1 MPSSST
7 STSSSF
13 TGERT
18 PSRRALRVAVVGSG
32 LAGLATAHL
41 LSSLVENNGQSEEDG
56 VDVQLFEKDHKL
68 ALESSSSN
76 PRPCGHGPESHC
88 EAGTSEAMQSFY
100 SEYSPNLIRLY
111 RSLGIHI
118 QPIDNTLACS
128 NIRPSNASTKDALLS
143 SLQAVDSPYLSSR
156 SYRAAKDYNVSLPDM
171 APFSIWNPFYFV
183 RRLRRYTRIARDYTR
198 ILVVSKEF
206 LAKGQITDVGKHP
219 IEWRNG
225 RLVTLREFL
234 EAGGYSIEF
243 CEFFVPLVASTCFC
257 SFDRIME
264 YPACV
269 VLEYVARCM
278 PFGRKQSVLVGEQR
292 VAAKLAENI
301 GTIHYNTT
309 IESIAETNISTSEDG
324 PVTLIDSYGVPRTF
338 DHVIFATQ
346 ADQAASILARFK
358 PKSVPAVHVSSSSDN
373 EKSDSSGSSQS
384 ATGAQLL
391 EETPTSHPFYQQ
403 IKMLLRFPYERVQVV
418 CHSDLSFLP
427 KNRTHWRQ
435 LNIAKAKDADVM
447 ACPLERWSKELDQE
461 LELNSRKTYRR
472 RTSIFSLRPSRI
484 LSRKNSSISK
494 HQERPFFSSTPIDPL
509 GTRPNSGSPS
519 TSGLVMTTQVVNR
532 NKSVGDPILQT
543 TNPLFPPRPELVIS
557 STWLER
563 AVVNV
568 ESAKALDHL
577 HRQMDRQQDSNASK
591 GSLPRVW
598 FVGSYASPGIPSLES
613 CVSSAVNVMDR
624 IVDAESHRQL
634 VGLSETATHE
644 LLEHRSLLREQQAI
658 SRSRGGSGGATG
670 LERQTLSG
678 RSHRGTR
685 SANLMHFQ
693 TAWRDEVENEARA
706 RHGRVSWSSVDNIMY
721 TFWIAVLY
729 LGAFAQWWVVV
740 ILESLGLDSKRWATL

>member
-1 MPSSST
+1 MSSSSSST
-7 STSSSF
+7 PSSL
-13 TGERT
+13 
-18 PSRRALRVAVVGSG
+18 PPRRALRVAVVGSG
-32 LAGLATAHL
+32 LAGLAAAHL
-41 LSSLVENNGQSEEDG
+41 LSSLVETNGQSEENG

-68 ALESSSSN
+68 ALESSSASN
-76 PRPCGHGPESHC
+76 PCAQCGPQSHC
-88 EAGTSEAMQSFY
+88 EGTSEAMQSFF
-100 SEYSPNLIRLY
+100 SEYCPNLIRLY

-118 QPIDNTLACS
+118 QPIDNTFACS
-128 NIRPSNASTKDALLS
+128 NIRFSHANPTKDPLS
-143 SLQAVDSPYLSSR
+143 SSQVDSPYLSSR
-156 SYRAAKDYNVSLPDM
+156 SYNAAKDYNVSLPDM

-183 RRLRRYTRIARDYTR
+183 RRLRRYTRIASDYTR

-234 EAGGYSIEF
+234 EAGGYSVEF
-243 CEFFVPLVASTCFC
+243 SEVFVPLVASSCSC
-257 SFDRIME
+257 SFDSMME

-278 PFGRKQSVLVGEQR
+278 PFGRMQSVLVGEQR

-309 IESIAETNISTSEDG
+309 IERIAETDISSPENG

-346 ADQAASILARFK
+346 ADQAASILARYK
-358 PKSVPAVHVSSSSDN
+358 PKSVPSVLVSTSSDN
-373 EKSDSSGSSQS
+373 EKSDSSGSQTT

-391 EETPTSHPFYQQ
+391 EETPIFHPFYQR
-403 IKMLLRFPYERVQVV
+403 IRMLLRFPYERVQVV

-427 KNRTHWRQ
+427 KNPSHWRQ
-435 LNIAKAKDADVM
+435 LNITKAKDADVM

-461 LELNSRKTYRR
+461 IALNSRKTYRR
-472 RTSIFSLRPSRI
+472 RTSIFSLRPPRI
-484 LSRKNSSISK
+484 LSRKSSSIGK
-494 HQERPFFSSTPIDPL
+494 QQDRPFFSPTPTD
-509 GTRPNSGSPS
+509 TRDTRSGSGSLS
-519 TSGLVMTTQVVNR
+519 TSGSVMTTQVVNR
-532 NKSVGDPILQT
+532 LKIVDAPVLQT
-543 TNPLFPPRPELVIS
+543 TNPLFPPRSDLVIS

-577 HRQMDRQQDSNASK
+577 HRLMDRQQDPSSK
-591 GSLPRVW
+591 DSTVPSRVW

-634 VGLSETATHE
+634 VGLSQTAAQE

-658 SRSRGGSGGATG
+658 SRSRGSSGGVG
-670 LERQTLSG
+670 RGRQTMSG
-678 RSHRGTR
+678 RSHHITR

-693 TAWRDEVENEARA
+693 TAWRDEVDSEGARS
-706 RHGRVSWSSVDNIMY
+706 RHGRVSWSSVENIMY

-740 ILESLGLDSKRWATL
+740 ILESLGLDSKSWATL

>member
-1 MPSSST
+1 
-7 STSSSF
+7 
-13 TGERT
+13 
-18 PSRRALRVAVVGSG
+18 
-32 LAGLATAHL
+32 
-41 LSSLVENNGQSEEDG
+41 
-56 VDVQLFEKDHKL
+56 
-68 ALESSSSN
+68 
-76 PRPCGHGPESHC
+76 
-88 EAGTSEAMQSFY
+88 
-100 SEYSPNLIRLY
+100 
-111 RSLGIHI
+111 
-118 QPIDNTLACS
+118 
-128 NIRPSNASTKDALLS
+128 NASTKDALLS

>member
-1 MPSSST
+1 
-7 STSSSF
+7 
-13 TGERT
+13 
-18 PSRRALRVAVVGSG
+18 
-32 LAGLATAHL
+32 
-41 LSSLVENNGQSEEDG
+41 
-56 VDVQLFEKDHKL
+56 
-68 ALESSSSN
+68 
-76 PRPCGHGPESHC
+76 
-88 EAGTSEAMQSFY
+88 
-100 SEYSPNLIRLY
+100 
-111 RSLGIHI
+111 
-118 QPIDNTLACS
+118 
-128 NIRPSNASTKDALLS
+128 
-143 SLQAVDSPYLSSR
+143 VDSPYLSSR
-156 SYRAAKDYNVSLPDM
+156 SYTAAKDYSVSLPDM

-183 RRLRRYTRIARDYTR
+183 RRLRRYTKIARDYTR

-243 CEFFVPLVASTCFC
+243 SEFFIPLVASTCSC
-257 SFDRIME
+257 SFDSMME

-278 PFGRKQSVLVGEQR
+278 PFGRMQSVLVGEQR

-309 IESIAETNISTSEDG
+309 IEKIAETDISSPEDG

-358 PKSVPAVHVSSSSDN
+358 PRSMPSVLVSTSSDN
-373 EKSDSSGSSQS
+373 EKSDSSGSQS
-384 ATGAQLL
+384 TATGAQLL

-403 IKMLLRFPYERVQVV
+403 IRMLLRFPYERVQVV

-427 KNRTHWRQ
+427 KNPSHWRQ
-435 LNIAKAKDADVM
+435 LNVAKAKDADVM
-447 ACPLERWSKELDQE
+447 ACPLERWSKELDHE
-461 LELNSRKTYRR
+461 LALSSRKTYRR
-472 RTSIFSLRPSRI
+472 RTSIFSLRPPRV
-484 LSRKNSSISK
+484 LSRKSSIGK
-494 HQERPFFSSTPIDPL
+494 HQDRPFFSPTPTDPL
-509 GTRPNSGSPS
+509 DTRSISGSPS
-519 TSGLVMTTQVVNR
+519 TSGSVMTTQVVNR
-532 NKSVGDPILQT
+532 LRAVDAPILQT
-543 TNPLFPPRPELVIS
+543 TNPLFPPQLDLVIS

-577 HRQMDRQQDSNASK
+577 HRQMDRQQDPGSK
-591 GSLPRVW
+591 DSPAPSRVW

-624 IVDAESHRQL
+624 IVDVESHRQL
-634 VGLSETATHE
+634 VGLSQTATHE

-658 SRSRGGSGGATG
+658 VR
-670 LERQTLSG
+670 SG
-678 RSHRGTR
+678 RSAGGTGRGRQTMSGRSQHTVR
-685 SANLMHFQ
+685 SASLLHFQ
-693 TAWRDEVENEARA
+693 TAWRDEVDSEGARS
-706 RHGRVSWSSVDNIMY
+706 RHGRVSWSSVENIIY

-740 ILESLGLDSKRWATL
+740 ILESLGLDSKSWATL

>member
-1 MPSSST
+1 MLSPSS

-13 TGERT
+13 TGQELT

-32 LAGLATAHL
+32 LAGLAAAHL
-41 LSSLVENNGQSEEDG
+41 LSSLVETNGQSEENG
-56 VDVQLFEKDHKL
+56 VNVQLFEKDHKL
-68 ALESSSSN
+68 DALSSS
-76 PRPCGHGPESHC
+76 
-88 EAGTSEAMQSFY
+88 Q
-100 SEYSPNLIRLY
+100 
-111 RSLGIHI
+111 
-118 QPIDNTLACS
+118 
-128 NIRPSNASTKDALLS
+128 
-143 SLQAVDSPYLSSR
+143 VDSPYLSSR
-156 SYRAAKDYNVSLPDM
+156 SYNAAKDYNVALPDIK
-171 APFSIWNPFYFV
+171 PFSIWNPIYFV
-183 RRLRRYTRIARDYTR
+183 RRLRRYTRIASDYTR

-243 CEFFVPLVASTCFC
+243 SEVFVPLVASSCSC
-257 SFDRIME
+257 SFDSMME

-278 PFGRKQSVLVGEQR
+278 PFGRMQSVLVGEQR

-309 IESIAETNISTSEDG
+309 IERIAETDISSSEDG
-324 PVTLIDSYGVPRTF
+324 PVTLIDSYGVSRTF

-358 PKSVPAVHVSSSSDN
+358 PKSVPSVLVSTSSDN
-373 EKSDSSGSSQS
+373 EKSDSSGSQTT
-384 ATGAQLL
+384 ATGAQLV

-403 IKMLLRFPYERVQVV
+403 IRMLLRFPYERIQVV

-427 KNRTHWRQ
+427 KNPSHWRQ

-461 LELNSRKTYRR
+461 IALNSRKTCRR
-472 RTSIFSLRPSRI
+472 RTSIFSLRPPRI
-484 LSRKNSSISK
+484 LSRKSSSIGK
-494 HQERPFFSSTPIDPL
+494 HQDRPFFSPTPTDPL
-509 GTRPNSGSPS
+509 DTRSVSSSPS
-519 TSGLVMTTQVVNR
+519 TSGSVMTTQVVNR
-532 NKSVGDPILQT
+532 LRAVSTPVLQT
-543 TNPLFPPRPELVIS
+543 TNPLFPPQSDLVIS

-577 HRQMDRQQDSNASK
+577 HRQMDRQQDPNSK
-591 GSLPRVW
+591 GSPVPSRVW

-624 IVDAESHRQL
+624 IVDAEPHRRL
-634 VGLSETATHE
+634 VGLRQTAAHE

-658 SRSRGGSGGATG
+658 CRSRGSSGGVG
-670 LERQTLSG
+670 RGRQTMSG
-678 RSHRGTR
+678 RSQRVTR
-685 SANLMHFQ
+685 SANLVHFQ
-693 TAWRDEVENEARA
+693 TAWRDEVDSEGARS
-706 RHGRVSWSSVDNIMY
+706 RHGRVSWSSVENIMY